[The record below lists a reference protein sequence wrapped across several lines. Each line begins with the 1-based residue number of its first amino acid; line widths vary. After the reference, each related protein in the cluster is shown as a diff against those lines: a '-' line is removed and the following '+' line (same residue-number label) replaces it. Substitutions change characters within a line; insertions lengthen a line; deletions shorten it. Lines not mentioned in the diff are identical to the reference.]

1 MRFRRVSVVPTSV
14 LPCGA
19 VNLIAKKIFQE
30 RLVLTMGSLKDVKEL
45 KGNLEYDKLKS
56 KYEKFL
62 QENPKFVE
70 LDDLGVGAKPNSKF
84 KKIKHISRMLS
95 LANSFNLD
103 DLKDFF
109 NKAEN
114 FLNKK
119 ISKNEFIV
127 DCKID
132 GVSLSLTYQN
142 NKLVKSLTRGDG
154 IIGEDVTRNVSNII
168 GIPKKLKYCK
178 SNLIEIR
185 GEVFF
190 NRDDFNLLNQ
200 QLDEKSQFSN
210 PRNAASGSLRQIDN
224 NITENR
230 PLRFIPHGYGHIS
243 NDNEFISFEN
253 FLEFC
258 SKNEFLLSNLSKKF
272 NNFEKI
278 NIYINEIEKIRNEIP
293 FDIDG
298 MVVKVNSIKDQID
311 LGNTSKYPRWALAAK
326 FNAEKALTKV
336 LKIDLQV
343 GRTGAITPVARL
355 NPINIGGVMVSNATL
370 HNFDEIKKKDIRIN
384 DSVWVKRAGD
394 VIPYISEV
402 DKSKREKNNQEFKI
416 PNKCPCG
423 KFQIIKLNNETVQRC
438 NGGSKCPYQYVE
450 SLKHFVSK
458 KAMNIDGLGEKQIEK
473 FMELKFISKK
483 LDIYYLDRHKKEI
496 INLEGF
502 GQKSYDNLILS
513 IEKSKRTTLSRFIFS
528 LGLRYVGENNSEL
541 LANYFQSKENFK
553 SLISSED
560 LNLELENI
568 DGLGNK
574 ATNSFSEYFK
584 NKGQLSEAISI
595 LNLLDIEIIKDDNRS
610 SNESILFTG
619 TLSELSRDR
628 AKDLAK
634 KKGFKIASNVSSKLN
649 YLVFGEKPGSKLK
662 KAQEL
667 KVKTLT
673 EKEFLELIN

>member
-1 MRFRRVSVVPTSV
+1 MAT
-14 LPCGA
+14 
-19 VNLIAKKIFQE
+19 KKKF
-30 RLVLTMGSLKDVKEL
+30 LEL
-45 KGNLEYDKLKS
+45 KEELSKHNNAYYNASPIISDQKYDDLKS
-56 KYEKFL
+56 QYEIFLEEHPQFIKF
-62 QENPKFVE
+62 
-70 LDDLGVGAKPNSKF
+70 DDLGIGAKPISKF
-84 KKIKHISRMLS
+84 KKIKHISPMLS
-95 LANSFNLD
+95 LANSFNLN

-109 NKAEN
+109 KKAEN

-119 ISKNEFIV
+119 IFKNEFIV

-142 NKLVKSLTRGDG
+142 HKLIKSLTRGDG
-154 IIGEDVTRNVSNII
+154 IIGEDVTRNIFNII
-168 GIPKKLKYCK
+168 GIPNELKFCK

-190 NRDDFNLLNQ
+190 NRADFNLLNQ
-200 QLDEKSQFSN
+200 KLDEKLRFSN

-224 NITENR
+224 NITKSR
-230 PLRFIPHGYGHIS
+230 PLRFIPHGYGFIS
-243 NDNEFISFEN
+243 NNNEFNTYEG

-258 SKNEFLLSNLSKKF
+258 SKNKFLLSNLSKKF
-272 NNFEKI
+272 NDFEKI
-278 NIYINEIEKIRNEIP
+278 DSYINEIEKIRNKIP

-298 MVVKVNSIKDQID
+298 MVIKVNNIEDQNE

-326 FNAEKALTKV
+326 FNAEKALTEV

-384 DSVWVKRAGD
+384 DLVWVKRAGD

-402 DKSKREKNNQEFKI
+402 DITQRKKTNKEFKI

-423 KFQIIKLNNETVQRC
+423 KFQIIKLENEAVQRC
-438 NGGSKCPYQYVE
+438 NGGTECPYQYIE

-473 FMELKFISKK
+473 FIELKFISKK
-483 LDIYYLDRHKKEI
+483 LDIYFLHNFQKEI
-496 INLEGF
+496 IKLEGF

-513 IEKSKRTTLSRFIFS
+513 IEKSKQTSLSRFIFS

-553 SLISSED
+553 SLISSKN
-560 LNLELENI
+560 LQLELENI
-568 DGLGNK
+568 DGLGIK
-574 ATNSFSEYFK
+574 ATDSFIEYFQ
-584 NKGQLSEAISI
+584 NKDHMSEAISI
-595 LNLLDIEIIKDDNRS
+595 LNFLEIEMVNNTNKL
-610 SNESILFTG
+610 SNISILFTG
-619 TLSELSRDR
+619 TLNELSRDR

-634 KKGFKIASNVSSKLN
+634 KKGFKIASNISSKLN
-649 YLVFGEKPGSKLK
+649 YLVYGEKPGSKLK

-667 KVKTLT
+667 KVKTLN

>member
-1 MRFRRVSVVPTSV
+1 M
-14 LPCGA
+14 A
-19 VNLIAKKIFQE
+19 AKKKF
-30 RLVLTMGSLKDVKEL
+30 LKLKEEL
-45 KGNLEYDKLKS
+45 SKHNNAYYNTSPLISDQEYDDLKS
-56 KYEKFL
+56 QYEIFL
-62 QENPKFVE
+62 EKHPQFIK
-70 LDDLGVGAKPNSKF
+70 LDDLGIGSKPISKF
-84 KKIKHISRMLS
+84 KKIKHISPMLS

-109 NKAEN
+109 KKAEN

-119 ISKNEFIV
+119 IFKNEFIV

-142 NKLVKSLTRGDG
+142 NKLIKSLTRGDG
-154 IIGEDVTRNVSNII
+154 IIGEDVTRNIWNII
-168 GIPKKLKYCK
+168 GIPNELKYCN

-200 QLDEKSQFSN
+200 KLDEKLKFSN

-224 NITENR
+224 NITKSR
-230 PLRFIPHGYGHIS
+230 PLRFIPHGYGYIA
-243 NDNEFISFEN
+243 NDNEFNTYEG

-258 SKNEFLLSNLSKKF
+258 LKNKFFLSNLSKKF
-272 NNFEKI
+272 NDFEKI
-278 NIYINEIEKIRNEIP
+278 DSYINEIEKIRNKIP

-298 MVVKVNSIKDQID
+298 MVIKVNNIEDQNE

-355 NPINIGGVMVSNATL
+355 SPINIGGVMVSNATL

-384 DSVWVKRAGD
+384 DSVWIKRAGD

-402 DKSKREKNNQEFKI
+402 DMTQRKKTNKEFKI

-423 KFQIIKLNNETVQRC
+423 KFQIIKLENEAVQRC
-438 NGGSKCPYQYVE
+438 NGGAECPYQYIE

-473 FMELKFISKK
+473 FIELKFISKK
-483 LDIYYLDRHKKEI
+483 LDVYFLHNFRKEI
-496 INLEGF
+496 IKLEGF

-513 IEKSKRTTLSRFIFS
+513 IEKSKQTSLSRFIFS

-553 SLISSED
+553 NLISSKN
-560 LNLELENI
+560 LQLELENI
-568 DGLGNK
+568 DGLGIK
-574 ATNSFSEYFK
+574 ATDSFIEYFQ
-584 NKGQLSEAISI
+584 NKDHMSEAISI
-595 LNLLDIEIIKDDNRS
+595 LNLLEIEMVNNTYKL
-610 SNESILFTG
+610 SNTSILFTG
-619 TLSELSRDR
+619 TLKELSRDR

-634 KKGFKIASNVSSKLN
+634 KKGFKIASNISSKLN
-649 YLVFGEKPGSKLK
+649 YLVCGEKPGSKLK

-667 KVKTLT
+667 KVKTLN

>member
-1 MRFRRVSVVPTSV
+1 MAT
-14 LPCGA
+14 
-19 VNLIAKKIFQE
+19 KKKF
-30 RLVLTMGSLKDVKEL
+30 LEL
-45 KGNLEYDKLKS
+45 KEELSKHNNAYYNASPIISDQKYDDLKS
-56 KYEKFL
+56 QYEIFLEEHPQFIKF
-62 QENPKFVE
+62 
-70 LDDLGVGAKPNSKF
+70 DDLGIGAKPISKF
-84 KKIKHISRMLS
+84 KKIKHISPMLS
-95 LANSFNLD
+95 LANSFNLN

-109 NKAEN
+109 KKAEN

-119 ISKNEFIV
+119 IFKNEFIV

-142 NKLVKSLTRGDG
+142 HKLIKSLTRGDG
-154 IIGEDVTRNVSNII
+154 IIGEDVTRNILNII
-168 GIPKKLKYCK
+168 GIPNELKFCK

-190 NRDDFNLLNQ
+190 NRADFNLLNQ
-200 QLDEKSQFSN
+200 KLDEKLRFSN

-224 NITENR
+224 NITKSR
-230 PLRFIPHGYGHIS
+230 PLRFIPHGYGFIS
-243 NDNEFISFEN
+243 NNNEFNTYEG

-258 SKNEFLLSNLSKKF
+258 SKNKFLLSNLSKKF
-272 NNFEKI
+272 NDFEKI
-278 NIYINEIEKIRNEIP
+278 DSYINEIEKIRNKIP

-298 MVVKVNSIKDQID
+298 MVIKVNNIEDQNK

-326 FNAEKALTKV
+326 FNAEKALTEV

-384 DSVWVKRAGD
+384 DLVWVKRAGD

-402 DKSKREKNNQEFKI
+402 DITQRKKTNKEFKI
-416 PNKCPCG
+416 PDKCPCG
-423 KFQIIKLNNETVQRC
+423 KFQIIKLKNEAVQRC
-438 NGGSKCPYQYVE
+438 NGGTECPYQYIE

-473 FMELKFISKK
+473 FIELKFISKK
-483 LDIYYLDRHKKEI
+483 LDIYFLHNFQKEI
-496 INLEGF
+496 IKLEGF

-513 IEKSKRTTLSRFIFS
+513 IEKSKQTSLSRFIFS

-553 SLISSED
+553 SLISSKN
-560 LNLELENI
+560 LQLELENI
-568 DGLGNK
+568 DGLGIK
-574 ATNSFSEYFK
+574 ATDSFIEYFQ
-584 NKGQLSEAISI
+584 NKDHMSEAISI
-595 LNLLDIEIIKDDNRS
+595 LNFLEIEMVNNTNKL
-610 SNESILFTG
+610 SNISILFTG
-619 TLSELSRDR
+619 TLNELSRDR

-634 KKGFKIASNVSSKLN
+634 KKGFKIASNISTKLN
-649 YLVFGEKPGSKLK
+649 YLVYGEKPGSKLK

-667 KVKTLT
+667 KVKTLN

>member
-1 MRFRRVSVVPTSV
+1 MAT
-14 LPCGA
+14 
-19 VNLIAKKIFQE
+19 KKKF
-30 RLVLTMGSLKDVKEL
+30 LEL
-45 KGNLEYDKLKS
+45 KEELSKHNNAYYNASPIISDQKYDDLKS
-56 KYEKFL
+56 QYEIFLEEHPQFIKF
-62 QENPKFVE
+62 
-70 LDDLGVGAKPNSKF
+70 DDLGIGAKPISKF
-84 KKIKHISRMLS
+84 KKIKHISPMLS
-95 LANSFNLD
+95 LANSFNLN

-109 NKAEN
+109 KKAEN

-119 ISKNEFIV
+119 IFKNEFIV

-142 NKLVKSLTRGDG
+142 HKLIKSLTRGDG
-154 IIGEDVTRNVSNII
+154 IIGEDVTRNILNII
-168 GIPKKLKYCK
+168 GIPNELKFCK

-200 QLDEKSQFSN
+200 KLDEKLKFSN

-224 NITENR
+224 NITKSR
-230 PLRFIPHGYGHIS
+230 PLRFIPHGYGFIS
-243 NDNEFISFEN
+243 NNNEFNTYEG

-258 SKNEFLLSNLSKKF
+258 SKNKFLLSNLSKKF
-272 NNFEKI
+272 NDFEKI
-278 NIYINEIEKIRNEIP
+278 DSYINEIEKIRNKIP

-298 MVVKVNSIKDQID
+298 MVIKVNNIEDQNE

-326 FNAEKALTKV
+326 FNAEKALTEV

-384 DSVWVKRAGD
+384 DLVWVKRAGD

-402 DKSKREKNNQEFKI
+402 DITQRKKTNKEFKI
-416 PNKCPCG
+416 PDKCPCG
-423 KFQIIKLNNETVQRC
+423 KFQIIKLENEAVQRC
-438 NGGSKCPYQYVE
+438 NGGTECPYQYIE

-473 FMELKFISKK
+473 FIELKFISKK
-483 LDIYYLDRHKKEI
+483 LDIYFLHNFQKEI
-496 INLEGF
+496 IKLEGF

-513 IEKSKRTTLSRFIFS
+513 IEKSKQTSLSRFIFS

-553 SLISSED
+553 SLISSKN
-560 LNLELENI
+560 LQLELENI
-568 DGLGNK
+568 DGLGIK
-574 ATNSFSEYFK
+574 ATDSFIEYFQ
-584 NKGQLSEAISI
+584 NKDHMSEAISI
-595 LNLLDIEIIKDDNRS
+595 LNFLEIEMVNNTNKL
-610 SNESILFTG
+610 SNISILFTG
-619 TLSELSRDR
+619 TLNELSRDR

-634 KKGFKIASNVSSKLN
+634 KKGFKIASNISTKLN
-649 YLVFGEKPGSKLK
+649 YLVYGEKPGSKLK

-667 KVKTLT
+667 KVKTLN

>member
-1 MRFRRVSVVPTSV
+1 M
-14 LPCGA
+14 
-19 VNLIAKKIFQE
+19 
-30 RLVLTMGSLKDVKEL
+30 SLKKKFLEL
-45 KGNLEYDKLKS
+45 KEQLSKHNNAYYNATTLISDLEYDRLKS
-56 KYEKFL
+56 KYEQFL
-62 QENPKFVE
+62 QENPKFAK
-70 LDDLGVGAKPNSKF
+70 LDNLGVGAKPSSKF
-84 KKIKHISRMLS
+84 KKIKHISPMLS

-103 DLKDFF
+103 DLTDFF
-109 NKAEN
+109 DKAEN

-190 NRDDFNLLNQ
+190 NREDFDSLNK
-200 QLDEKSQFSN
+200 QLEEKSKFSN

-224 NITENR
+224 SVTENR

-243 NDNEFISFEN
+243 NDNEFITYEN

-258 SKNEFLLSNLSKKF
+258 SKNEFLLSKLSKKL
-272 NNFEKI
+272 NNYENI
-278 NIYINEIEKIRNEIP
+278 DIYINEIEKFRNEIP

-298 MVVKVNSIKDQID
+298 MVIKVNNIKDQID

-326 FNAEKALTKV
+326 FDAEKALTKV
-336 LKIDLQV
+336 LNIDLQV

-394 VIPYISEV
+394 VIPYISKVE
-402 DKSKREKNNQEFKI
+402 KTKRTKNSLVFKI
-416 PNKCPCG
+416 PTYCLCG
-423 KFQIIKLNNETVQRC
+423 KFKIIKTEGETVQRC
-438 NGGSKCPYQYVE
+438 GGGIKCTYQYIE

-458 KAMNIDGLGEKQIEK
+458 KAMNIDGLGDKQIEK
-473 FMELKFISKK
+473 FIELKFISRK
-483 LDIYYLDRHKKEI
+483 LDIYYLSNFQKEI
-496 INLEGF
+496 TDLEGF
-502 GQKSYDNLILS
+502 GLKSYENLIQS
-513 IEKSKRTTLSRFIFS
+513 IEKSKKTTLSRFLFS

-541 LANYFQSKENFK
+541 LANYFQSTENFK
-553 SLISSED
+553 KLIKSKN
-560 LNLELENI
+560 LYLELENI
-568 DGLGNK
+568 DGLGTK
-574 ATNSFSEYFK
+574 ASNSFIEYFK
-584 NKGQLSEAISI
+584 NKDYLSESISI
-595 LNLLDIEIIKDDNRS
+595 LNLLDIEIIKDNNS
-610 SNESILFTG
+610 LSNESILFTG
-619 TLSELSRDR
+619 TLNELSRDR

-634 KKGFKIASNVSSKLN
+634 KKGFKIASNVSNKLN
-649 YLVFGEKPGSKLK
+649 YLVYGEKPGSKLK

-667 KVKTLT
+667 KIRTLT
-673 EKEFLELIN
+673 EKEFLKLIN

>member
-1 MRFRRVSVVPTSV
+1 MS
-14 LPCGA
+14 
-19 VNLIAKKIFQE
+19 IKKKF
-30 RLVLTMGSLKDVKEL
+30 LEL
-45 KGNLEYDKLKS
+45 KEQLSEHNNAYYNATTLISDLEYDKLKS

-70 LDDLGVGAKPNSKF
+70 LDDLGVGAKPTSKF
-84 KKIKHISRMLS
+84 KKIKHISQMLS

-103 DLKDFF
+103 DLTDFF

-142 NKLVKSLTRGDG
+142 KKLVKSLTRGDG
-154 IIGEDVTRNVSNII
+154 IIGEDVTRNVFNII

-190 NRDDFNLLNQ
+190 NREDFDLLNQ
-200 QLDEKSQFSN
+200 QLEEKSKFSN

-224 NITENR
+224 SITENR

-243 NDNEFISFEN
+243 NDNEFITYEY

-258 SKNEFLLSNLSKKF
+258 SKNEFLLSNLSKKL
-272 NNFEKI
+272 NNYEKI
-278 NIYINEIEKIRNEIP
+278 DIYINEIEKIRNEIP

-298 MVVKVNSIKDQID
+298 MVIKVNNIKDQID

-326 FNAEKALTKV
+326 FDAEKALTKV

-355 NPINIGGVMVSNATL
+355 SPINIGGVMVSNATL

-402 DKSKREKNNQEFKI
+402 EKSKRTKNSIVFKI
-416 PNKCPCG
+416 PTYCLCG
-423 KFQIIKLNNETVQRC
+423 KFKIIKIEGEAVQRC
-438 NGGSKCPYQYVE
+438 SGGIKCTLQYIG

-473 FMELKFISKK
+473 FIELKFISKK
-483 LDIYYLDRHKKEI
+483 LDIYYLDKYKKEI
-496 INLEGF
+496 IDLEGF
-502 GQKSYDNLILS
+502 GQKSYENLILS
-513 IEKSKRTTLSRFIFS
+513 IENSKKTTLSHFIYS

-553 SLISSED
+553 ILISSKN
-560 LNLELENI
+560 LYLELENI

-584 NKGQLSEAISI
+584 NKDNLSEAISI
-595 LNLLDIEIIKDDNRS
+595 LNLLDIEIVKDDNTR

-649 YLVFGEKPGSKLK
+649 FLVYGDKPGSKLK
-662 KAQEL
+662 KAQDL
-667 KVKTLT
+667 KVRTLT

>member
-1 MRFRRVSVVPTSV
+1 M
-14 LPCGA
+14 
-19 VNLIAKKIFQE
+19 
-30 RLVLTMGSLKDVKEL
+30 SLKKKFLDLKEQL
-45 KGNLEYDKLKS
+45 SKHNNAYYNATTLISDLEYDRLKS

-62 QENPKFVE
+62 LENPKFVE

-114 FLNKK
+114 FLNRK

-190 NRDDFNLLNQ
+190 NREDFNLLNQ
-200 QLDEKSQFSN
+200 KLEEKSQFSN

-243 NDNEFISFEN
+243 NDNEFITYESFLN
-253 FLEFC
+253 FC
-258 SKNEFLLSNLSKKF
+258 SKNEFLLSNLAKKL
-272 NNFEKI
+272 NSYEKVD
-278 NIYINEIEKIRNEIP
+278 NYINEIEKIRNEIP

-298 MVVKVNSIKDQID
+298 MVIKVNNFKDQID

-326 FNAEKALTKV
+326 FDAEKALTKV

-355 NPINIGGVMVSNATL
+355 SPINIGGVMVSNATL

-394 VIPYISEV
+394 VIPYISKV
-402 DKSKREKNNQEFKI
+402 EK
-416 PNKCPCG
+416 
-423 KFQIIKLNNETVQRC
+423 T
-438 NGGSKCPYQYVE
+438 
-450 SLKHFVSK
+450 
-458 KAMNIDGLGEKQIEK
+458 
-473 FMELKFISKK
+473 
-483 LDIYYLDRHKKEI
+483 
-496 INLEGF
+496 
-502 GQKSYDNLILS
+502 
-513 IEKSKRTTLSRFIFS
+513 KRT
-528 LGLRYVGENNSEL
+528 
-541 LANYFQSKENFK
+541 
-553 SLISSED
+553 
-560 LNLELENI
+560 
-568 DGLGNK
+568 
-574 ATNSFSEYFK
+574 
-584 NKGQLSEAISI
+584 
-595 LNLLDIEIIKDDNRS
+595 
-610 SNESILFTG
+610 
-619 TLSELSRDR
+619 
-628 AKDLAK
+628 K
-634 KKGFKIASNVSSKLN
+634 KKCGI
-649 YLVFGEKPGSKLK
+649 
-662 KAQEL
+662 
-667 KVKTLT
+667 
-673 EKEFLELIN
+673 

>member
-1 MRFRRVSVVPTSV
+1 M
-14 LPCGA
+14 
-19 VNLIAKKIFQE
+19 
-30 RLVLTMGSLKDVKEL
+30 SLKKKFLKLKEQL
-45 KGNLEYDKLKS
+45 SEHNNAYYNATTLISDLEYDRLKS

-62 QENPKFVE
+62 QENPKFLE

-84 KKIKHISRMLS
+84 KKIKHISRMFS

-154 IIGEDVTRNVSNII
+154 IIGEDVTRNVSKII

-243 NDNEFISFEN
+243 NDNEFISYES

-355 NPINIGGVMVSNATL
+355 NPINIGGVIVSNAT
-370 HNFDEIKKKDIRIN
+370 
-384 DSVWVKRAGD
+384 
-394 VIPYISEV
+394 YI
-402 DKSKREKNNQEFKI
+402 
-416 PNKCPCG
+416 
-423 KFQIIKLNNETVQRC
+423 
-438 NGGSKCPYQYVE
+438 
-450 SLKHFVSK
+450 
-458 KAMNIDGLGEKQIEK
+458 
-473 FMELKFISKK
+473 
-483 LDIYYLDRHKKEI
+483 
-496 INLEGF
+496 
-502 GQKSYDNLILS
+502 
-513 IEKSKRTTLSRFIFS
+513 TLM
-528 LGLRYVGENNSEL
+528 
-541 LANYFQSKENFK
+541 K
-553 SLISSED
+553 
-560 LNLELENI
+560 
-568 DGLGNK
+568 
-574 ATNSFSEYFK
+574 
-584 NKGQLSEAISI
+584 
-595 LNLLDIEIIKDDNRS
+595 
-610 SNESILFTG
+610 
-619 TLSELSRDR
+619 
-628 AKDLAK
+628 
-634 KKGFKIASNVSSKLN
+634 
-649 YLVFGEKPGSKLK
+649 
-662 KAQEL
+662 
-667 KVKTLT
+667 
-673 EKEFLELIN
+673 

>member
-1 MRFRRVSVVPTSV
+1 M
-14 LPCGA
+14 A
-19 VNLIAKKIFQE
+19 AKKKF
-30 RLVLTMGSLKDVKEL
+30 LEL
-45 KGNLEYDKLKS
+45 KEELSKHNNAYYNASPIISDQKYDDLKS
-56 KYEKFL
+56 QYEIFLEKNPQFIKF
-62 QENPKFVE
+62 
-70 LDDLGVGAKPNSKF
+70 DDLGIGAKPISKF
-84 KKIKHISRMLS
+84 KKIKHISPMLS
-95 LANSFNLD
+95 LANSFNLN

-109 NKAEN
+109 KKAEN

-119 ISKNEFIV
+119 IFKNEFIV

-142 NKLVKSLTRGDG
+142 HKLIKSLTRGDG
-154 IIGEDVTRNVSNII
+154 IIGEDVTRNILNII
-168 GIPKKLKYCK
+168 GIPHELKFCK

-190 NRDDFNLLNQ
+190 NRDDFDLLNQ
-200 QLDEKSQFSN
+200 KLDEKLKFSN

-224 NITENR
+224 DITKSR
-230 PLRFIPHGYGHIS
+230 PLRFIPHGYGYIS
-243 NDNEFISFEN
+243 NNNEFNSYEG

-258 SKNEFLLSNLSKKF
+258 SKNKFLLSNLSKKF
-272 NNFEKI
+272 NNYEKI
-278 NIYINEIEKIRNEIP
+278 DSYINDIEKIRNKIP

-298 MVVKVNSIKDQID
+298 MVIKINNIEDQNE

-326 FNAEKALTKV
+326 FNAEKALTEV

-355 NPINIGGVMVSNATL
+355 SPINIGGVMVSNATL

-384 DSVWVKRAGD
+384 DLVWVKRAGD

-402 DKSKREKNNQEFKI
+402 DIAQRKKTNKEFKI

-423 KFQIIKLNNETVQRC
+423 KFQIIKLENEAVQRC
-438 NGGSKCPYQYVE
+438 NGGAECPYQRIE

-473 FMELKFISKK
+473 FIELKFISRK
-483 LDIYYLDRHKKEI
+483 LDIYFLDNFQKEI
-496 INLEGF
+496 IKLDGF

-513 IEKSKRTTLSRFIFS
+513 IEKSKQTSLSRFIFS

-553 SLISSED
+553 NLISSKN
-560 LNLELENI
+560 LQLELENI
-568 DGLGNK
+568 DGLGIK
-574 ATNSFSEYFK
+574 ATDSFIEYFQNEDHMK
-584 NKGQLSEAISI
+584 EAISI
-595 LNLLDIEIIKDDNRS
+595 LNLLEIKMVNNTNKL
-610 SNESILFTG
+610 SNISILFTG
-619 TLSELSRDR
+619 TLNKLSRDR

-634 KKGFKIASNVSSKLN
+634 KKGFKIASNISSKLN
-649 YLVFGEKPGSKLK
+649 YLVYGEKPGSKLK

-667 KVKTLT
+667 KVKTLN

>member
-1 MRFRRVSVVPTSV
+1 M
-14 LPCGA
+14 
-19 VNLIAKKIFQE
+19 
-30 RLVLTMGSLKDVKEL
+30 SLKKKFLEL
-45 KGNLEYDKLKS
+45 KEQLSEHNNAYYNATTLISDLEYDRLKS

-200 QLDEKSQFSN
+200 QLEEKSKFSN

-243 NDNEFISFEN
+243 NDNEFISYES

-298 MVVKVNSIKDQID
+298 MVMKVNNIKDQID

-483 LDIYYLDRHKKEI
+483 LDIYYLDRYKKEI

-541 LANYFQSKENFK
+541 LANYFQSKESFE
-553 SLISSED
+553 SLISSKN

-584 NKGQLSEAISI
+584 NKDQLSEAISI
-595 LNLLDIEIIKDDNRS
+595 LNLLDIEIIKDDNRG

-649 YLVFGEKPGSKLK
+649 YLVYGEKPGSKLK

-667 KVKTLT
+667 KVRTLT

>member
-1 MRFRRVSVVPTSV
+1 MAT
-14 LPCGA
+14 
-19 VNLIAKKIFQE
+19 KKKF
-30 RLVLTMGSLKDVKEL
+30 LEL
-45 KGNLEYDKLKS
+45 KEELSKHNNAYYNASPIISDQKYDDLKS
-56 KYEKFL
+56 QYEIFLEEHPQFIKF
-62 QENPKFVE
+62 
-70 LDDLGVGAKPNSKF
+70 DDLGIGAKPISKF
-84 KKIKHISRMLS
+84 KKIKHISPMLS
-95 LANSFNLD
+95 LANSFNLN

-109 NKAEN
+109 KKAEN

-119 ISKNEFIV
+119 IFKNEFIV

-142 NKLVKSLTRGDG
+142 HKLIKSLTRGDG
-154 IIGEDVTRNVSNII
+154 IIGEDVTRNILNII
-168 GIPKKLKYCK
+168 GIPNELKFCK

-190 NRDDFNLLNQ
+190 NRADFNLLNQ
-200 QLDEKSQFSN
+200 KLDEKLRFSN

-224 NITENR
+224 NITKSR
-230 PLRFIPHGYGHIS
+230 PLRFIPHGYGFIS
-243 NDNEFISFEN
+243 NNNEFNTYEG

-258 SKNEFLLSNLSKKF
+258 SKNKFLLSNLSKKF
-272 NNFEKI
+272 NDFEKI
-278 NIYINEIEKIRNEIP
+278 DSYIIEIEKIRNKIP

-298 MVVKVNSIKDQID
+298 MVIKVNNIEDQNE

-384 DSVWVKRAGD
+384 DLVWVKRAGD

-402 DKSKREKNNQEFKI
+402 DITQRKKTNKEFKI
-416 PNKCPCG
+416 PDKCPCG
-423 KFQIIKLNNETVQRC
+423 KFQIIKLENEAVQRC
-438 NGGSKCPYQYVE
+438 NGGTECPYQYIE

-473 FMELKFISKK
+473 FIELKFISKK
-483 LDIYYLDRHKKEI
+483 LDIYFLHNFQKEI
-496 INLEGF
+496 IKLEGF
-502 GQKSYDNLILS
+502 GQKSYDNLIHS
-513 IEKSKRTTLSRFIFS
+513 IEKSKQTSLSRFIFS

-553 SLISSED
+553 SLISSKN
-560 LNLELENI
+560 LQLELENI
-568 DGLGNK
+568 DGLGIK
-574 ATNSFSEYFK
+574 ATDSFIEYFQ
-584 NKGQLSEAISI
+584 NKDHMSEAISI
-595 LNLLDIEIIKDDNRS
+595 LNFLEIEMVNNTNKL
-610 SNESILFTG
+610 SNISILFTG
-619 TLSELSRDR
+619 TLNELSRDR

-634 KKGFKIASNVSSKLN
+634 KKGFKIASNISTKLN
-649 YLVFGEKPGSKLK
+649 YLVYGEKPGSKLK

-667 KVKTLT
+667 KVKTLN

>member
-1 MRFRRVSVVPTSV
+1 MAT
-14 LPCGA
+14 
-19 VNLIAKKIFQE
+19 KKKF
-30 RLVLTMGSLKDVKEL
+30 LEL
-45 KGNLEYDKLKS
+45 KEELSKHNNAYYNASPIISDQKYDDLKS
-56 KYEKFL
+56 QYEIFLEEHPQFIKF
-62 QENPKFVE
+62 
-70 LDDLGVGAKPNSKF
+70 DDLGIGAKPISKF
-84 KKIKHISRMLS
+84 KKIKHISPMLS
-95 LANSFNLD
+95 LANSFNLN

-109 NKAEN
+109 KKAEN

-119 ISKNEFIV
+119 IFKNEFIV

-142 NKLVKSLTRGDG
+142 HKLIKSLTRGDG
-154 IIGEDVTRNVSNII
+154 IIGEDVTRNILNII
-168 GIPKKLKYCK
+168 GIPNELKFCK

-190 NRDDFNLLNQ
+190 NRADFNLLNQ
-200 QLDEKSQFSN
+200 KLDEKLRFSN

-224 NITENR
+224 NITKSR
-230 PLRFIPHGYGHIS
+230 PLRFIPHGYGFIS
-243 NDNEFISFEN
+243 NNKEFNTYEG

-258 SKNEFLLSNLSKKF
+258 SKNKFLLSNLSKKF
-272 NNFEKI
+272 NDFEKI
-278 NIYINEIEKIRNEIP
+278 DSYINEIEKIRNKIP

-298 MVVKVNSIKDQID
+298 MVIKVNNIEDQNE

-326 FNAEKALTKV
+326 FNAEKALTEV

-384 DSVWVKRAGD
+384 DLVWVKRAGD

-402 DKSKREKNNQEFKI
+402 DITQRKKTNKEFKI
-416 PNKCPCG
+416 PDKCPCG
-423 KFQIIKLNNETVQRC
+423 KFQIIKLENEAVQRC
-438 NGGSKCPYQYVE
+438 NGGTECPYQYIE

-473 FMELKFISKK
+473 FIELKFISKK
-483 LDIYYLDRHKKEI
+483 LDIYFLHNFQKEI
-496 INLEGF
+496 IKLEGF
-502 GQKSYDNLILS
+502 GQKSYDNLIFS
-513 IEKSKRTTLSRFIFS
+513 IEKSKQTSLSRFIFS

-553 SLISSED
+553 SLISSKN
-560 LNLELENI
+560 LQLELENI
-568 DGLGNK
+568 DGLGIK
-574 ATNSFSEYFK
+574 ATDSFIEYFQ
-584 NKGQLSEAISI
+584 NKDHMSEAISI
-595 LNLLDIEIIKDDNRS
+595 LNFLEIEMVNNTNKL
-610 SNESILFTG
+610 SNISILFTG
-619 TLSELSRDR
+619 TLNELSRDR

-634 KKGFKIASNVSSKLN
+634 KKGFKIASNISTKLN
-649 YLVFGEKPGSKLK
+649 YLVYGEKPGSKLK

-667 KVKTLT
+667 KVKTLN